1 MFRSPVHRA
10 VVSVRSLALL
20 RVRPITTSVT
30 DEEQVI
36 DSARARELLDNSQAK
51 FIDVRTP
58 EKYSETHIYGAVN
71 IHTFFTYLATSD
83 ASGVRELT
91 DTFTEELQNA
101 GISGAQGEHV
111 VTYEDS
117 MKTLYGA
124 SCRAFYIL
132 KLLGHP
138 KVSVL
143 SGGFENWL
151 ENGYPTTRDVP
162 QVSRGTF
169 QPKWTPSMWSGKEE
183 VVEAVKNEDAVILD
197 VRDYEEWCG
206 ASSSPYGVDFAPRKG
221 RIPGATY
228 VAWTDFMDL
237 GRGGLVS
244 FKKPEE
250 IRELCAA
257 KGVIRDQK
265 IIVYCFKGARASNTY
280 LALKRAGFDSVTNYF
295 ASWNE
300 WSRDDELS
308 IDSKFLS

>member
-1 MFRSPVHRA
+1 M
-10 VVSVRSLALL
+10 
-20 RVRPITTSVT
+20 
-30 DEEQVI
+30 
-36 DSARARELLDNSQAK
+36 
-51 FIDVRTP
+51 
-58 EKYSETHIYGAVN
+58 
-71 IHTFFTYLATSD
+71 
-83 ASGVRELT
+83 
-91 DTFTEELQNA
+91 
-101 GISGAQGEHV
+101 
-111 VTYEDS
+111 
-117 MKTLYGA
+117 
-124 SCRAFYIL
+124 
-132 KLLGHP
+132 
-138 KVSVL
+138 
-143 SGGFENWL
+143 
-151 ENGYPTTRDVP
+151 
-162 QVSRGTF
+162 
-169 QPKWTPSMWSGKEE
+169 
-183 VVEAVKNEDAVILD
+183 ILD

-308 IDSKFLS
+308 IDSEIFILVCPSIFVVYLIRIIIRNVYSYCTVTM